1 MVETMTRS
9 AGDKGLVVMKKD
21 IRETRSVRLGS
32 MINEE
37 KKVETKEKRKG
48 QEETQEKRLE
58 RQDLVH

>member
-1 MVETMTRS
+1 MTRS

-21 IRETRSVRLGS
+21 NTETRSVRLGS

-37 KKVETKEKRKG
+37 KKVETKEKRNG
-48 QEETQEKRLE
+48 QEETHEKRLE